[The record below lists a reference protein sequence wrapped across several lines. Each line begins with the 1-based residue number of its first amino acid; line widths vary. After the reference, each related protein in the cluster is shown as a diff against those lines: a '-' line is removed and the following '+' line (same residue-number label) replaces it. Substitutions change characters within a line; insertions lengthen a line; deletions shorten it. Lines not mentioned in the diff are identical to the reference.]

1 MSDLIG
7 WKARPGRKPLL
18 IRGARQ
24 VGKTWLMQAFGRLHF
39 KQTAYVNFEKSPH
52 LKTLFIG
59 QIDIGKILAGLQ
71 VEVGF
76 TIDPEHTLL
85 IFDEIQAIPEAITSL
100 KYFSEDAPQYH
111 LMCAGSL
118 LGVALHLDISFPVG
132 KVEFLNLY
140 PLTFLEFL
148 SALGEE
154 DLIRLL
160 STLDWQ
166 LIATFKARYIE
177 RLRQYYFVGGMPEVV
192 ALFAAKQDYSLVR
205 SIHKQILNAYE
216 LDFSKHAPASVVPRI
231 RMVWNSIPAQMAKE
245 NRKFI
250 YGQIKEGARAKDY
263 EMAMAWLIDCGL
275 IYRVTRVTQPG
286 VPLKA
291 YEDAGAFKLFLVDL
305 GLLAAMGDVHYSTLL
320 DGNALFREFKGAL
333 TEQYV
338 LQQLMSEALMVVHYW
353 SAAHGIAEVDFVL
366 QYKNMVVPLEV
377 KAEENLKSKSLR
389 VYQDKFAPEITLRT
403 SMSDYRTQD
412 WLINIP
418 LYALN
423 NGLHAAFSPKPGK
436 TSLHSTE

>member
-1 MSDLIG
+1 
-7 WKARPGRKPLL
+7 
-18 IRGARQ
+18 
-24 VGKTWLMQAFGRLHF
+24 
-39 KQTAYVNFEKSPH
+39 
-52 LKTLFIG
+52 
-59 QIDIGKILAGLQ
+59 
-71 VEVGF
+71 
-76 TIDPEHTLL
+76 
-85 IFDEIQAIPEAITSL
+85 
-100 KYFSEDAPQYH
+100 
-111 LMCAGSL
+111 
-118 LGVALHLDISFPVG
+118 
-132 KVEFLNLY
+132 
-140 PLTFLEFL
+140 
-148 SALGEE
+148 
-154 DLIRLL
+154 
-160 STLDWQ
+160 
-166 LIATFKARYIE
+166 
-177 RLRQYYFVGGMPEVV
+177 MPEVV
-192 ALFAAKQDYSLVR
+192 ALFASKPDYSLVR

-263 EMAMAWLIDCGL
+263 EMAIAWLIDCGL
-275 IYRVTRVTQPG
+275 IYRVTRVKQPG

-338 LQQLMSEALMVVHYW
+338 LQQLMSEPLMVIHYW
-353 SAAHGIAEVDFVL
+353 SAAHGIAEVEFVL

-389 VYQDKFAPEITLRT
+389 AYHDKFAPEITLRT
-403 SMSDYRTQD
+403 SMSDYRMQD

-436 TSLHSTE
+436 TSLHPAE